1 LVQQLS
7 EKSFVDKDE
16 VRKIFNIINMITVSK
31 SIKQITLIELNNL
44 IETFIQKQVCMENNM
59 MNRTDLSE
67 LKDSVEKVKA
77 EIRK

>member
-7 EKSFVDKDE
+7 EKSFFDKDE

-44 IETFIQKQVCMENNM
+44 IENFYTKTGVYG
-59 MNRTDLSE
+59 
-67 LKDSVEKVKA
+67 K
-77 EIRK
+77 